1 LLFIIPNVVLKK
13 IRSKGKL
20 NFEYFWKL
28 NQPCRMTLVFASNN
42 EHKIRE
48 INSLLGTS
56 FRLLSLSDINIS
68 EDIPEEEPLIE
79 GNALAKA
86 RFVHNASGLN
96 VFADDTGLEI
106 TALGGMPGVHSA
118 RFAGE
123 NKDSS
128 ANIAKVLSML
138 AGNNNREARFR
149 TVIALI
155 LDNKEYLFEGIVNGT
170 ITTEKRGTMG
180 FGYDPVFLPD
190 GKIRTFAEM
199 DLTEKNSVSHR
210 ARAFE
215 KLKEFL
221 STH

>member
-1 LLFIIPNVVLKK
+1 
-13 IRSKGKL
+13 
-20 NFEYFWKL
+20 
-28 NQPCRMTLVFASNN
+28 MTLVFASNN

-48 INSLLGTS
+48 IKSLLGNS
-56 FRLLSLSDINIS
+56 FSLLSLNDLNIR

-86 RFVHNASGLN
+86 RYVYNTTGMD

-106 TALGGMPGVHSA
+106 ATLDGLPGVHSA

-128 ANIAKVLSML
+128 ANIKKVLSML
-138 AGNNNREARFR
+138 GKTKNRAARFR

-155 LDNKEYLFEGIVNGT
+155 IEKKEYLFEGIVNGT
-170 ITTEKRGTMG
+170 IISEIKGTEG
-180 FGYDPVFLPD
+180 FGYDPIFVPE
-190 GKIRTFAEM
+190 GKILTFAEM
-199 DLTEKNSVSHR
+199 ELNEKNTISHR
-210 ARAFE
+210 ARAFA

-221 STH
+221 IHYV